1 MKNIDK
7 IYAQALY
14 ALLMDAD
21 DLDSIISGFLTT
33 LKSKSLIH
41 RVDHIIKEFEKIY
54 NKKNDIANLKIKS
67 AYHLDKDLITKIAN
81 ALGIK
86 EYELET
92 EIDKDL
98 IGGFVA
104 QYDDNLIDSSLKN
117 NLNKLHNQL
126 TK

>member
-54 NKKNDIANLKIKS
+54 NKKNNIVNLKIKS
-67 AYHLDKDLITKIAN
+67 AYNLEDDLVIKITK
-81 ALGIK
+81 ALGIEK
-86 EYELET
+86 YEMET

-104 QYDDNLIDSSLKN
+104 QYDDNLIDMSLKN

-126 TK
+126 TS